1 MDSRPGSINYCHQG
15 GPLMRYALLLRGI
28 NVGGKN
34 KIVMSELIRQVEELG
49 YSRVTTYI
57 NSGNLFFNSDRPESD
72 IIAGFKDFFANLYP
86 FVLTFALL
94 SAKDFAAEDL
104 PDWWG
109 DDLARKD
116 VLFYTVDL
124 DRELVQRAI
133 EKLELADEIVHFGE
147 LGIYWGKYQEKT
159 FLKTTY
165 HKALLKQPFYKAVTI
180 RNHKT
185 YAKLADYL
193 ELSQDCS

>member
-1 MDSRPGSINYCHQG
+1 
-15 GPLMRYALLLRGI
+15 MRYALLLRGI

-72 IIAGFKDFFANLYP
+72 IIAEFKDFFANLYP

-124 DRELVQRAI
+124 DRELVQRA
-133 EKLELADEIVHFGE
+133 
-147 LGIYWGKYQEKT
+147 
-159 FLKTTY
+159 
-165 HKALLKQPFYKAVTI
+165 
-180 RNHKT
+180 
-185 YAKLADYL
+185 
-193 ELSQDCS
+193 